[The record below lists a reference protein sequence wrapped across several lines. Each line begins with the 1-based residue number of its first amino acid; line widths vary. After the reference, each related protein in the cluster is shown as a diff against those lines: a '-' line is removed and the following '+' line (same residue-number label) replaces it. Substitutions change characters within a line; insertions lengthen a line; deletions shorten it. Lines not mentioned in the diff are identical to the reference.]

1 MGHSF
6 SARHLSSC
14 GSPEHVVTCCFSCGV
29 CLVVHPTVSGVGV
42 GNRIDSGVGVLDKL
56 DSGVQV
62 LKSLLGY
69 RWSKGTKPFCQY
81 RAKLPRGC

>member
-1 MGHSF
+1 MDF
-6 SARHLSSC
+6 CWPSAEC
-14 GSPEHVVTCCFSCGV
+14 IGGIVTCCFSCGV

-62 LKSLLGY
+62 GKDTVGPRALSHFPSLARRFPEDAEGV
-69 RWSKGTKPFCQY
+69 KT
-81 RAKLPRGC
+81 